1 MPSAHLQ
8 RPLME
13 GDKLTQ
19 SVQQQ
24 SMHPLL
30 APTVSF
36 ESTGQGHGHG
46 HRSLSKSLSD
56 PSGDEYDASQQQHLS
71 VQRFDH
77 ALIRTPSNRLN
88 RQSTRGKQRRDKEL
102 QNRRTLHAMSDVKTL
117 LTYTKCFL
125 IAAYFVFICGSGITL
140 NDMFEFLIDD
150 YENSDWIT
158 CMVLLGLGAIS
169 LVGLWGAYKEDSCV
183 LLIYGTVILIVFFL
197 HVILLFMLKNACT
210 DTQRK
215 CYRNMATPPGLAP
228 ILVAISE
235 LAISM
240 TAFFMAL
247 VIESEKKRHQPLRL
261 AMDPV

>member
-1 MPSAHLQ
+1 
-8 RPLME
+8 ME
-13 GDKLTQ
+13 GDTLMTQ
-19 SVQQQ
+19 TGQQ
-24 SMHPLL
+24 SNHPLL

-36 ESTGQGHGHG
+36 ESASGDGGGHP
-46 HRSLSKSLSD
+46 SLSKSLSNN
-56 PSGDEYDASQQQHLS
+56 SATDEMNQSSLDAHHLTVQH
-71 VQRFDH
+71 FDQS
-77 ALIRTPSNRLN
+77 LKRTPSNRLN

-102 QNRRTLHAMSDVKTL
+102 ANRRTMAAMSDVKTL

-140 NDMFEFLIDD
+140 NELFEFLIDD
-150 YENSDWIT
+150 YENSNWIT
-158 CMVLLGLGAIS
+158 GLVLLVLGSVS
-169 LVGLWGAYKEDSCV
+169 LVGLWGAFKEDSCICLV
-183 LLIYGTVILIVFFL
+183 YGTVILIVFFL

-210 DTQRK
+210 DIQRK